1 VGTAGIPLH
10 VTVSLTGGAVN
21 TAGGA
26 GVTVMVLV
34 TGVSTRPQASVA
46 VQVSVIVPPHG
57 PGVAEK
63 VDVFE
68 VPVIRQ
74 EPVSPLVYVSVED
87 VGVTPQAIVMP
98 VGAVITGSAAGVTV
112 MVLDPLMVLLHTSV
126 KIQLSV
132 SVPPHPVTAP
142 VLVAVTVPE
151 IRQVPLPLFV

>member
-1 VGTAGIPLH
+1 
-10 VTVSLTGGAVN
+10 
-21 TAGGA
+21 
-26 GVTVMVLV
+26 MVLV

-46 VQVSVIVPPHG
+46 VQVSVIVPPQG

-74 EPVSPLVYVSVED
+74 EPVSPLVYVSVEE

-112 MVLDPLMVLLHTSV
+112 MVLVPEMVLLQASV
-126 KIQLSV
+126 KVQLSV
-132 SVPPHPVTAP
+132 SVPPHPVTVP

-151 IRQVPLPLFV
+151 IRQVPEAPLL